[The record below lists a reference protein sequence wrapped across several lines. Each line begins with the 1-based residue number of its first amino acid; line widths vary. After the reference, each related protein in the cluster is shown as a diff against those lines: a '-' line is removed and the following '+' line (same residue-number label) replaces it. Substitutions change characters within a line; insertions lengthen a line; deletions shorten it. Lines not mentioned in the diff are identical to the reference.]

1 MWINGR
7 AGLQTQT
14 ANLRVYTHFVS
25 KAHSIISTLGG
36 KTGKLFPVMKQEEN

>member
-7 AGLQTQT
+7 AGIQTQA
-14 ANLRVYTHFVS
+14 ANLRAHTHFAS

-36 KTGKLFPVMKQEEN
+36 KTGKWFPVMKQEEN